1 MNELTEGVNWIAVF
15 VSFFLSF
22 MLGWLWYSPVM
33 FGKKWAAGVGVSL
46 SNASSLP
53 VVAMVTQALAT
64 FALAWL
70 FGITASTN
78 AMLTIILIM
87 VTIILF
93 NVSNGKYA
101 QKSNV
106 AITIEATY
114 IFAMGIVMFICQGI
128 F

>member
-15 VSFFLSF
+15 VSFILSF
-22 MLGWLWYSPVM
+22 MLGWLWYSPGI
-33 FGKKWAAGVGVSL
+33 FGKKWAEGVGVSL
-46 SNASSLP
+46 SDASSLP

-64 FALAWL
+64 FGLAWL
-70 FGITASTN
+70 FGITASKN
-78 AMLTIILIM
+78 AWLTIILIM
-87 VTIILF
+87 ITIILF

-114 IFAMGIVMFICQGI
+114 IFAMGIVMVICLGI